1 MLFHLD
7 RGLVGVLGMLIAST
21 RFRGLMTMPSA
32 ARATAI
38 MRSMQTG
45 HPRALTGTR
54 AESRCALGTAYRQGR
69 WVRTGL
75 PHYRAADAES
85 RHNSLPCRRR
95 ISFRTSGGDLP
106 SSTVTG
112 PRDDGLVYGDG
123 RAGEDGFLA
132 VRRERLT
139 ASVRWRKRQVFV
151 HRADGG

>member
-54 AESRCALGTAYRQGR
+54 AESRCALGTCIPSRQMGPHR
-69 WVRTGL
+69 PSAL
-75 PHYRAADAES
+75 PG
-85 RHNSLPCRRR
+85 RRR
-95 ISFRTSGGDLP
+95 GISP
-106 SSTVTG
+106 
-112 PRDDGLVYGDG
+112 
-123 RAGEDGFLA
+123 
-132 VRRERLT
+132 
-139 ASVRWRKRQVFV
+139 
-151 HRADGG
+151 